1 LKRNKKLLEKKQK
14 EKDSIFMHSSHKEKI
29 NNDAN
34 GFVFKKGAPLMKV
47 ILLMMKKKKHNP

>member
-1 LKRNKKLLEKKQK
+1 
-14 EKDSIFMHSSHKEKI
+14 MHSSHKEKI

-47 ILLMMKKKKHNP
+47 ILLMMKKKKTQSMNFFYSIYIF